1 MKKLAVAAMT
11 VTAVAMTVAADPE
24 WKPLVFNE
32 PTPVQTEPGASAV
45 AYDTQ
50 TYSSEITPLWVDLVL
65 QGFYM
70 IFK

>member
-1 MKKLAVAAMT
+1 MKKLSVAALT
-11 VTAVAMTVAADPE
+11 VATVAMTFAADPE

-32 PTPVQTEPGASAV
+32 PTPVQTEPGYSAV

-50 TYSSEITPLWVDLVL
+50 TFSSEITPLWVDLVL
-65 QGFYM
+65 QGFCL

>member
-11 VTAVAMTVAADPE
+11 VTAVAMTFAADPE
-24 WKPLVFNE
+24 WRPLVFNE
-32 PTPVQTEPGASAV
+32 PTPVQTEPGSSAV

-65 QGFYM
+65 QGFCL